1 MYLLNV
7 TLFESLEWR
16 AAYPSM
22 VGALINF
29 LNSAVA
35 ASRSGVLVAEVSEL
49 PVLLP
54 ADNFFSMLFRFRL
67 SSVSFSGESCSVGD
81 IDAIRFC
88 NRIRAVYRSKRNGAN
103 FESVARFGN
112 GFLAEF

>member
-7 TLFESLEWR
+7 TLFESFEWR

-35 ASRSGVLVAEVSEL
+35 ASRSGVLVADVSEL

-54 ADNFFSMLFRFRL
+54 ADNFFNMLFRFRL
-67 SSVSFSGESCSVGD
+67 SSVSFSGDNCSVGD

-88 NRIRAVYRSKRNGAN
+88 NICICIALKRNGAN
-103 FESVARFGN
+103 FESVAPFGN